1 MKQSASGKYQL
12 QTEKTQQS
20 LDKAQNDFDRLQE
33 KFERSQQDSRRVRI
47 FLFHRIQFLILF
59 FIKNNTTI
67 LTYVSQS

>member
-1 MKQSASGKYQL
+1 MIKDFFALKQSASGKYQL

-47 FLFHRIQFLILF
+47 FLIQTLIYHLEC
-59 FIKNNTTI
+59 NATI
-67 LTYVSQS
+67 LLM